1 MTPLRPRQPLVVLA
15 LAALVGVFAAELW
28 EVPLMWPLAASALLV
43 LPLFTKWRSTWLSAA
58 LMAASFFSLHTLR
71 HYNSAAHDLAREFA
85 PGPSVVNAVGLVWS
99 EPEKPKIWSRNTA
112 CHFILKLE
120 SLDNAGQSRSVNALI
135 ETRWAGKE
143 IPQYGDRIRVIGS
156 ARNLAPATN
165 PGQFDFTAY
174 LRRQGIY
181 SVIQANYPTNCS
193 IESHGHGSPAQEIAM
208 KVTAGIRHSLEI
220 DMEDSPEIASLVE
233 SMVLGVRGETLDETK
248 LYFQQTGTM
257 HLFAVSGLNVAM
269 LIMIA
274 FFLLKPIGVGR
285 RAAFFIL
292 LPALIIYALITGLS
306 ASCVRAGIMGAL
318 VLASYLVDRPP
329 LAFNSL
335 AGSAVLILGWDTE
348 QLFSPGFQFSFVLVL
363 VLLLAA
369 TRLQKRLLPWGLPD
383 PFLPRTL
390 WGWPEQIRA
399 YLWRGAT
406 ANFSVSFAAWA
417 GSGLFTAGY
426 FHLFSLSTV
435 AANLIAVP
443 ISFFILALGLA
454 SVLTGWCAP
463 CVAALFNNAN
473 WGCTKAL
480 LFSVKWIATV
490 PGGHTYVGVPQ
501 FASPPACE
509 ITVLDAG
516 PGAANF
522 LRTRHANWL
531 IDCGHGFDYQR
542 AVLPFLRSRGVNSI
556 DGLILTHGDV
566 HHIGGA
572 AAALADLAPGVLI
585 DSPLKDRSSTR
596 RKLHADLALAQKPK
610 SLYERGEVIH
620 LDAET
625 DLQVLFPPAG
635 LDRSSADDKAFVL
648 LLESCGTRVLFMSDS
663 GFSTEEWLLAH
674 QPGLRADILIKGQH
688 AKDLSG
694 TADFLAAVQPQ
705 VIVSNR
711 PDAFARPN
719 DEWVHMVTARGIT
732 LFLQENSGAVTI
744 ELRETGW
751 KARGFVNG
759 QTASKTTAGLA
770 P

>member
-15 LAALVGVFAAELW
+15 LAALAGVFAAELW
-28 EVPLMWPLAASALLV
+28 EVPLVWPVAVSVLLA
-43 LPLFTKWRSTWLSAA
+43 LPLFTKWRSTWLCAA
-58 LMAASFFSLHTLR
+58 LATASFFTLHTLR
-71 HYNSAAHDLAREFA
+71 HYNSAAHDLAQEFA
-85 PGPSVVNAVGLVWS
+85 PGPSVVNAVGIVWS
-99 EPEKPKIWSRNTA
+99 EPEKPKIWSRNTT
-112 CHFILKLE
+112 CHFLLKLE
-120 SLDNAGQSRSVNALI
+120 SLDHAGQSRAVNALI
-135 ETRWAGKE
+135 ETRWAAKE
-143 IPQYGDRIRVIGS
+143 IPLYGDRIRVTGS
-156 ARNLAPATN
+156 ARNFAPATN
-165 PGQFDFTAY
+165 PGQFDFTGY

-181 SVIQANYPTNCS
+181 SYLQASYPTNCTV
-193 IESHGHGSPAQEIAM
+193 ESHGHGSAAQELATQ
-208 KVTAGIRHSLEI
+208 VTSGIRHCLEI
-220 DMEDSPEIASLVE
+220 DMEDSPEISSLVE

-285 RAAFFIL
+285 RAVFFIL
-292 LPALIIYALITGLS
+292 LPALIVYALITGLS

-348 QLFSPGFQFSFVLVL
+348 QLFSPGFQFSYVLVL

-369 TRLQKRLLPWGLPD
+369 TRLQKRLLPLGLPD

-399 YLWRGAT
+399 YVWRGAT
-406 ANFSVSFAAWA
+406 ANFSVSFAAWM

-454 SVLTGWCAP
+454 SVLTGWWAP
-463 CVAALFNNAN
+463 SVAALFNNAN

-480 LFSVKWIATV
+480 LLCVKWIAAV

-501 FASPPACE
+501 HTSPPACE
-509 ITVLDAG
+509 ITVLDTG

-522 LRTRHANWL
+522 LRTRHAGWL
-531 IDCGHGFDYQR
+531 IDCGHGYDYQR
-542 AVLPFLRSRGVNSI
+542 VVLPYLRSRGVNSI

-566 HHIGGA
+566 QHIGGA
-572 AAALADLAPGVLI
+572 PAALEDLAPGVLI
-585 DSPLKDRSSTR
+585 DSPLKDRSTTR
-596 RKLHADLALAQKPK
+596 RKLHADLALAQRPK
-610 SLYERGEVIH
+610 SIYERGEVIH

-625 DLQVLFPPAG
+625 ALQVLFPPAG
-635 LDRSSADDKAFVL
+635 LDRSTADDKAFVL
-648 LLESCGTRVLFMSDS
+648 LLECAGTRVLFMSDS
-663 GFSTEEWLLAH
+663 GFSTEDWLLAH
-674 QPGLRADILIKGQH
+674 EPGLRADILIKGQH

-694 TADFLAAVQPQ
+694 TEDFLAAVQPQ

-711 PDAFARPN
+711 PDPFAKS
-719 DEWVHMVTARGIT
+719 DEEWARMVAARGIA
-732 LFLQENSGAVTI
+732 LFRQENSGAVTI
-744 ELRETGW
+744 ELRPGGW

-759 QTASKTTAGLA
+759 QTVSGNARSR
-770 P
+770 

>member
-1 MTPLRPRQPLVVLA
+1 MTPLRPRQPLVVVA
-15 LAALVGVFAAELW
+15 LAAVAGVFGAELW
-28 EVPLMWPLAASALLV
+28 EVPLPWPLAVSVLLAV
-43 LPLFTKWRSTWLSAA
+43 PLFTKWRSTWLSAA
-58 LMAASFFSLHTLR
+58 FATAIFFSLHTLW
-71 HYNSAAHDLAREFA
+71 HYNSPAHDLAQEFA
-85 PGPSVVNAVGLVWS
+85 PGPSVVNAVGIVWS
-99 EPEKPKIWSRNTA
+99 EPEKPKVWARHTT

-120 SLDNAGQSRSVNALI
+120 SLDHAGQSRSINALI

-156 ARNLAPATN
+156 ASNLAPATN
-165 PGQFDFTAY
+165 PGQFDFTKY
-174 LRRQGIY
+174 LQRQGIY
-181 SVIQANYPTNCS
+181 SSIQANYPTNCS
-193 IESHGHGSPAQEIAM
+193 IESHGHGSSLQVLAM
-208 KVTAGIRHSLEI
+208 NVMSGIRHSLEI

-285 RAAFFIL
+285 RAVFFIL
-292 LPALIIYALITGLS
+292 LPTLVIYALITGLS
-306 ASCVRAGIMGAL
+306 ASCIRAGIMGAL
-318 VLASYLVDRPP
+318 VLASYLIDRPS

-335 AGSAVLILGWDTE
+335 AGSAVVILGCDTE
-348 QLFSPGFQFSFVLVL
+348 QLFSPGFQFSYVLVL

-369 TRLQKRLLPWGLPD
+369 TRLQERLLPWGLPD

-390 WGWPEQIRA
+390 WRWPEQIRA
-399 YLWRGAT
+399 YFWRGAT

-443 ISFFILALGLA
+443 LSFFILALGLGA
-454 SVLTGWCAP
+454 VLTGWFAP
-463 CVAALFNNAN
+463 PVAALFNNAN
-473 WGCTKAL
+473 WGCTKL
-480 LFSVKWIATV
+480 LLVYVKWIAAV
-490 PGGHTYVGVPQ
+490 PGGHTYVGVPPLV
-501 FASPPACE
+501 SPPACE
-509 ITVLDAG
+509 ITVLDTG

-522 LRTRHANWL
+522 IRTRHADWL
-531 IDCGHGFDYQR
+531 IDCGHGYDYQR
-542 AVLPFLRSRGVNSI
+542 VVLPYLRSRGVNAI

-566 HHIGGA
+566 QHIGGA
-572 AAALADLAPGVLI
+572 PAALEDLAPGVLI
-585 DSPLKDRSSTR
+585 DSPLKDRSTTR
-596 RKLHADLALAQKPK
+596 RKLHADMALAQKPK
-610 SLYERGEVIH
+610 SIYERGEVIH

-635 LDRSSADDKAFVL
+635 LERSVADDKAFVL
-648 LLESCGTRVLFMSDS
+648 LLESAGTRVLFMSDS
-663 GFSTEEWLLAH
+663 GFSTEEWLLTHETA
-674 QPGLRADILIKGQH
+674 LRADILIKGQH

-694 TADFLAAVQPQ
+694 TEDFLAAVQPQ

-711 PDAFARPN
+711 PDQFAKPN
-719 DEWVHMVTARGIT
+719 EEWAQMVAARGIT
-732 LFLQENSGAVTI
+732 LFQQENSGAVTI
-744 ELRETGW
+744 ELRKSGW

-759 QTASKTTAGLA
+759 QTVSRDNAGSR
-770 P
+770 